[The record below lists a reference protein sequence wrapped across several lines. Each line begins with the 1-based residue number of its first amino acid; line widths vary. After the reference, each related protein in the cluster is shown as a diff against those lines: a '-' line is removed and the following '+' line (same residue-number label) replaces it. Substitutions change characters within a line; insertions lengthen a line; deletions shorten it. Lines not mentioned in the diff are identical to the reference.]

1 VATVPLIPAENL
13 RLLEVRED
21 VAALKADALGLKAS
35 HERLERDFAKLAD
48 KLDQLSE
55 KFDRQNEKFNE
66 KFDKQNEKFDRQNE
80 KFDKQNEKIEQI
92 RGDLRDVQTTL
103 KIVISI
109 LAPIG
114 LIVVTQFAALIFQ
127 RVQLVPTPIAVAQPA
142 PAVQQAFGLSAEDVQ
157 KLKKLLDSQPSP
169 KPR

>member
-1 VATVPLIPAENL
+1 VATVPLVSPENL

-35 HERLERDFAKLAD
+35 HERLERDFAKLGD
-48 KLDQLSE
+48 KVDRLSD
-55 KFDRQNEKFNE
+55 KIDKQNDKIDKQNE
-66 KFDKQNEKFDRQNE
+66 KFDKQNEKFDKQNE
-80 KFDKQNEKIEQI
+80 KFEQI

-109 LAPIG
+109 IAPIG

-142 PAVQQAFGLSAEDVQ
+142 PAVQQSNGLSADDIQ

-169 KPR
+169 RPR